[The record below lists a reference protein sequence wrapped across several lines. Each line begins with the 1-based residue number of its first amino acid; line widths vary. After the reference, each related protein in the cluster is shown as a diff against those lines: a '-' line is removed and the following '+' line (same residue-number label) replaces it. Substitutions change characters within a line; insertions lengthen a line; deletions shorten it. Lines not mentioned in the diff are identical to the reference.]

1 MFENFVVRI
10 WMRIAPL
17 FRSVLNQVKTYSK
30 VLFPALVIKL
40 NEQCLGSVLSKKT
53 GLLTRYTKTG
63 YYKTQAL
70 NTKHVVACAKNH
82 WTAQTWGNP
91 PQKQL
96 CHLSR
101 IIRETPDFGPYLPVS
116 RLEYEILP
124 DNRRILPFLVEST
137 FRQ

>member
-1 MFENFVVRI
+1 MFENFVVRV
-10 WMRIAPL
+10 WMRMAPL

-91 PQKQL
+91 PSEAV
-96 CHLSR
+96 LS
-101 IIRETPDFGPYLPVS
+101 T
-116 RLEYEILP
+116 LP
-124 DNRRILPFLVEST
+124 DGVLWLTFQPFST
-137 FRQ
+137 

>member
-1 MFENFVVRI
+1 
-10 WMRIAPL
+10 MRMAPL

-70 NTKHVVACAKNH
+70 NTKHVVAY
-82 WTAQTWGNP
+82 WTAQTWGNLP
-91 PQKQL
+91 SEAV
-96 CHLSR
+96 LS
-101 IIRETPDFGPYLPVS
+101 T
-116 RLEYEILP
+116 LP
-124 DNRRILPFLVEST
+124 DNPGDTRFWTVSPSLQVRVSNPPEIRRILPFLVEST
-137 FRQ
+137 FQQ

>member
-1 MFENFVVRI
+1 
-10 WMRIAPL
+10 MRMAPL

-82 WTAQTWGNP
+82 WTTQTWGNP
-91 PQKQL
+91 PSEAE
-96 CHLSR
+96 LS
-101 IIRETPDFGPYLPVS
+101 T
-116 RLEYEILP
+116 LP
-124 DNRRILPFLVEST
+124 DNPGDTRFWTVSPSLQVRVYNPPENRRILPFLVEST
-137 FRQ
+137 FQQ